1 MSQLRGTDP
10 TASGD
15 APVVEKNC
23 DIISTVEL
31 KCLEDKVT
39 AAEEVSAKSSNIQ
52 TINEEAVNPNIAV
65 IAHAAT
71 KDAEESKVESSTVIA
86 LQRSEETPQS
96 EFVKEE
102 KADNSKR
109 DARNDDAMTRI
120 SGLQAKVR
128 ERTKERDDYRRKL
141 EETETKLTAL
151 QASYDKARR
160 NQDSETEDT
169 LQSVE
174 QLRGQLV
181 QTALMY
187 EERNRVAMNQENQ
200 INALN
205 NQVASLKEVVSI
217 TRDLLQ
223 IRNMEVKQL
232 QTEVDNMEKKIT
244 EERDRHNVMIS
255 KMDAAMRLNA
265 DLKKEYETQ
274 LSLFQSLREKYGE
287 KITLL
292 SAEKRALEKT
302 AAFTPE

>member
-1 MSQLRGTDP
+1 MYNFSRSSVLLIKCHSCRKKEKEMSQLRGTDP

-102 KADNSKR
+102 K
-109 DARNDDAMTRI
+109 
-120 SGLQAKVR
+120 